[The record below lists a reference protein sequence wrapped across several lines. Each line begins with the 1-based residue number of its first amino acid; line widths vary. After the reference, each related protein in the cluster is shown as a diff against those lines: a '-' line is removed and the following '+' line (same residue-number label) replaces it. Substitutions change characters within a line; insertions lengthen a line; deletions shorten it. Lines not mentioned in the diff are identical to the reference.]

1 MLKEDIKKALRLANE
16 MERKGIIGKYAI
28 GGAIGTIYWTEAYA
42 TKDLDLFLRLPVSS
56 GGLLLM
62 PFMNYLAEKGYP
74 FTAQHVKVGTLMVDF
89 IGVYNPLTEDALD
102 NAVEVAVYDI
112 STRVFRP
119 EYLMAIALQTGR
131 VQDLRKVIKLYEES
145 DFNEEYF
152 EEIIKQHNLSRR
164 WNEFKK
170 KYLSSDDRI

>member
-62 PFMNYLAEKGYP
+62 PFMSYLAQKGYP
-74 FTAQHVKVGTLMVDF
+74 FTAQYVKIGTLMVDF
-89 IGVYNPLTEDALD
+89 VGVYNPLTEEALD
-102 NAVEVAVYDI
+102 NAVEVTVYDVP
-112 STRVFRP
+112 TRVFSP
-119 EYLMAIALQTGR
+119 EYLAAIALQTGR
-131 VQDLRKVIKLYEES
+131 IQDFEKVIKLYREGNV
-145 DFNEEYF
+145 DKKYLGT
-152 EEIIKQHNLSRR
+152 IIKRHNLLRR
-164 WNEFKK
+164 WNEFKR
-170 KYLSSDDRI
+170 KYLSAGKGI

>member
-1 MLKEDIKKALRLANE
+1 LLKEDIKKALRLAND

-42 TKDLDLFLRLPVSS
+42 TKDLDLFLQLPVSS

-62 PFMNYLAEKGYP
+62 PFMNYLAAKGYP
-74 FTAQHVKVGTLMVDF
+74 FTAQYVKIGTLMVDF
-89 IGVYNPLTEDALD
+89 VGVYNPLTEEALD
-102 NAVEVAVYDI
+102 NTFEVSVYDI
-112 STRVFRP
+112 PTRVFRP

-131 VQDLRKVIKLYEES
+131 AQDLRKIIKLYEES
-145 DFNEEYF
+145 DFDKGYLEK
-152 EEIIKQHNLSRR
+152 IIKRHNLSRK

-170 KYLSSDDRI
+170 KYLSTNNRI

>member
-74 FTAQHVKVGTLMVDF
+74 FTAQYVKVGTLMVDF
-89 IGVYNPLTEDALD
+89 IGVYNPLTEKALD
-102 NAVEVAVYDI
+102 NAVEVTVYDI
-112 STRVFRP
+112 PTRIFRP

-131 VQDLRKVIKLYEES
+131 VQDLEKIIKLYEES
-145 DFNEEYF
+145 NFDEEYF
-152 EEIIKQHNLSRR
+152 EEIIKQHNLLRR

-170 KYLSSDDRI
+170 KYL

>member
-1 MLKEDIKKALRLANE
+1 LLKEDIQKALKLANE
-16 MERKGIIGKYAI
+16 MESKGIIGKYAV

-62 PFMNYLAEKGYP
+62 PFMSYLAEQGYP
-74 FTAQHVKVGTLMVDF
+74 FAAQYVKIGNLMVDF
-89 IGVYNPLTEDALD
+89 LGVYNPLTEEALD
-102 NAVEVAVYDI
+102 NAVEINVYDI
-112 STRVFRP
+112 PSRVFRP

-131 VQDLRKVIKLYEES
+131 VQDLEKIIRLYEQS
-145 DFNEEYF
+145 DFDEVSLEQ
-152 EEIIKQHNLSRR
+152 IIKRHNLSGK

-170 KYLSSDDRI
+170 KYLSADNRI

>member
-74 FTAQHVKVGTLMVDF
+74 FTAQYVKVGTLMVDF

-112 STRVFRP
+112 STRIFRP

-131 VQDLRKVIKLYEES
+131 VQDLRKVIKLCEES

-152 EEIIKQHNLSRR
+152 EDIIKQHNLSRR